1 MLDLR
6 LLREDIQKITEG
18 LKKRGQDIK
27 LTEILKLDEEIRR
40 LLKEAEGFKYKRN
53 VVSDKIG
60 ELKKKGVDAEK
71 ETLEMRN
78 VSQRIKELDGKIKE
92 LSEDINNRLLNIP
105 NIPHISVPVGRSS
118 GDNVEIK
125 KWGNPRKFNF
135 PVESHT
141 ELGDVL
147 GILDFQRASKITG
160 AGFVLYK
167 GIGAR
172 LERALINFM
181 LNLHVKEHGY
191 LEISPPF
198 MVNRESATTTG
209 NLPKFEEDLFKVD
222 DGKYFLIPT
231 AEVPVTNMHRDEVIP
246 EEMLPLNYV
255 AYTPCFRKEAG
266 SWGQDTRGLIR
277 QHQFDK
283 VELVKFV
290 KPDESYKELE
300 ILLTHAEEVLKR
312 LELPYRVI
320 TLCTGDMGFSSAKS
334 YDIEVWIPSQGKYR
348 EISTCSNF
356 EDFQA
361 RRGNIRY
368 KPKEGG
374 KPQFLHTLNGSGLA
388 IGRTMVA
395 ILENYQ
401 QEDGSVII
409 PEVLRSYMDGIEKIV
424 KS

>member
-1 MLDLR
+1 MLDVR
-6 LLREDIQKITEG
+6 LIREDTKKVIEG
-18 LKKRGQDIK
+18 LKKRGQDIG
-27 LTEILKLDEEIRR
+27 LTELLKLDEEMRR
-40 LLKEAEGFKYKRN
+40 LLKESEGFKYKRN

-60 ELKKKGVDAEK
+60 ELKKKGVDTDK
-71 ETLEMRN
+71 ETLEMRE
-78 VSQRIKELDGKIKE
+78 VSQRIKELDARIKE
-92 LSEDINNRLLNIP
+92 LSEEINNRLLNIP
-105 NIPHISVPVGRSS
+105 NIPHSSVPLGRSS

-135 PVESHT
+135 PIKSHT

-167 GIGAR
+167 GMGAR

-181 LNLHVKEHGY
+181 LDIHVKEHGY

-222 DGKYFLIPT
+222 DGNYYLIPT

-246 EEMLPLNYV
+246 EVMLPLYYV

-266 SWGQDTRGLIR
+266 SWGQDTKGLIR

-290 KPDESYKELE
+290 KPEGSYDELE
-300 ILLTHAEEVLKR
+300 KLLSHAEEVLKS
-312 LELPYRVI
+312 LELPYRII
-320 TLCTGDMGFSSAKS
+320 TLCAGDMGFSSAKS

-361 RRGNIRY
+361 RRGGIKY
-368 KPKEGG
+368 KPGDGG
-374 KPQFLHTLNGSGLA
+374 KPRLVHTLNGSGLA

-401 QEDGSVII
+401 QEDGGIII
-409 PEVLRSYMDGIEKIV
+409 PEALRPYIDGREKI
-424 KS
+424 SNE

>member
-1 MLDLR
+1 MLDVR
-6 LLREDIQKITEG
+6 LLREDIQKVTEG
-18 LKKRGQDIK
+18 LKKRGQDIG
-27 LTEILKLDEEIRR
+27 LTGLLKLDEEMRR
-40 LLKEAEGFKYKRN
+40 LLKESEGFKYKRN
-53 VVSDKIG
+53 MVSDKIG
-60 ELKKKGVDAEK
+60 ELKKKGVNTDK
-71 ETLEMRN
+71 DTLEMRE
-78 VSQRIKELDGKIKE
+78 VSQKIKELDARTKE

-105 NIPHISVPVGRSS
+105 NMPHSSVPVGRSA

-135 PVESHT
+135 PVKSHIK
-141 ELGDVL
+141 LGDVV
-147 GILDFQRASKITG
+147 GLDFQRASKIAG

-167 GIGAR
+167 GMGAR

-181 LNLHVKEHGY
+181 LDLHVKEHGY
-191 LEISPPF
+191 LEVSPPF

-222 DGKYFLIPT
+222 DGNYYLIPT

-246 EEMLPLNYV
+246 EEMLPLYYV

-266 SWGQDTRGLIR
+266 SWGQDTKGLIR

-290 KPDESYKELE
+290 KPDGSYDELE
-300 ILLTHAEEVLKR
+300 KLLSHAEEVLKR
-312 LELPYRVI
+312 LELSYRVI

-361 RRGNIRY
+361 RRGGIKY
-368 KPKEGG
+368 KPKDGG
-374 KPQFLHTLNGSGLA
+374 KPRLVHTLNGSGLA

-409 PEVLRSYMDGIEKIV
+409 PEVLRPYMDGIEKIV

>member
-1 MLDLR
+1 MLDVR
-6 LLREDIQKITEG
+6 LLREDIQKVTEG
-18 LKKRGQDIK
+18 LKKRGQDIG
-27 LTEILKLDEEIRR
+27 LAELLKLDEEMRR
-40 LLKEAEGFKYKRN
+40 LLKESEGFKYKRN
-53 VVSDKIG
+53 MVSDKIG
-60 ELKKKGVDAEK
+60 ELKKKGVNTDK
-71 ETLEMRN
+71 ETLEMRE
-78 VSQRIKELDGKIKE
+78 VSQRIKELDARIKE

-105 NIPHISVPVGRSS
+105 NMPHSSVPVGRSA

-125 KWGNPRKFNF
+125 KWGNPHKFNF
-135 PVESHT
+135 PVKSHM
-141 ELGDVL
+141 ELGDVV
-147 GILDFQRASKITG
+147 GLDFQRASKITG

-181 LNLHVKEHGY
+181 LDLHVKEHGY
-191 LEISPPF
+191 LEVSPPF

-222 DGKYFLIPT
+222 DGNYYLIPT

-246 EEMLPLNYV
+246 EEMLPLYYV

-266 SWGQDTRGLIR
+266 SWGQDTKGLIR

-290 KPDESYKELE
+290 KPDGSYDELE
-300 ILLTHAEEVLKR
+300 KLLSHAEEVLKR

-361 RRGNIRY
+361 RRGGIKY
-368 KPKEGG
+368 KPKDGG
-374 KPQFLHTLNGSGLA
+374 KPRLVHTLNGSGLA

-409 PEVLRSYMDGIEKIV
+409 PEVLRPYMDGREKI
-424 KS
+424 SNE

>member
-1 MLDLR
+1 MLDVR
-6 LLREDIQKITEG
+6 LLREDIQKVTEG
-18 LKKRGQDIK
+18 LKKRGQDIG
-27 LTEILKLDEEIRR
+27 LTELLKLDEEMRR
-40 LLKEAEGFKYKRN
+40 LLKESEGFKYKRN
-53 VVSDKIG
+53 MVSDKIG
-60 ELKKKGVDAEK
+60 ELKKKGVDTDK
-71 ETLEMRN
+71 DTLEMRE
-78 VSQRIKELDGKIKE
+78 VSQKIKELDARIKE

-105 NIPHISVPVGRSS
+105 NIPHSSVPVGRSA

-135 PVESHT
+135 PVKSHI
-141 ELGDVL
+141 ELGDVV
-147 GILDFQRASKITG
+147 GLDFQRASKITG

-181 LNLHVKEHGY
+181 LDLHIKEHGY
-191 LEISPPF
+191 LEVSPPF
-198 MVNRESATTTG
+198 MVNKESATTTG

-222 DGKYFLIPT
+222 NGNYYLIPT

-246 EEMLPLNYV
+246 EEMLPLYYV

-266 SWGQDTRGLIR
+266 SWGQDTKGLIR

-290 KPDESYKELE
+290 KPDGSYDELE
-300 ILLTHAEEVLKR
+300 KLLSHAEEVLKR
-312 LELPYRVI
+312 LELSYRVI

-361 RRGNIRY
+361 RRGSIRY
-368 KPKEGG
+368 KPKGGG
-374 KPQFLHTLNGSGLA
+374 KPMFLHTLNGSGLA

-409 PEVLRSYMDGIEKIV
+409 PEVLRPYMDGIEKVV

>member
-1 MLDLR
+1 MLDVR
-6 LLREDIQKITEG
+6 LLREDIQKVTEG
-18 LKKRGQDIK
+18 LKKRGQDIG
-27 LTEILKLDEEIRR
+27 LTGLLKLDEEMRR
-40 LLKEAEGFKYKRN
+40 LLKESEGFKYKRN
-53 VVSDKIG
+53 MVSDKIG
-60 ELKKKGVDAEK
+60 ELKKKGVDTDK
-71 ETLEMRN
+71 ETFEMRE
-78 VSQRIKELDGKIKE
+78 VSQRIKELDARIKE

-105 NIPHISVPVGRSS
+105 NIPHSSVPVGRSA

-125 KWGNPRKFNF
+125 KWGNPHKFNF
-135 PVESHT
+135 PVKSHM
-141 ELGDVL
+141 ELGDAV
-147 GILDFQRASKITG
+147 GLDFQRASKITG

-167 GIGAR
+167 GMGAR

-181 LNLHVKEHGY
+181 LDLHVKEHGY
-191 LEISPPF
+191 LEVSPPF

-222 DGKYFLIPT
+222 DGNYYLIPT
-231 AEVPVTNMHRDEVIP
+231 AEVPVTNMHRDEIIP
-246 EEMLPLNYV
+246 EVMLPLYYV

-266 SWGQDTRGLIR
+266 SWGQDTKGLIR

-290 KPDESYKELE
+290 KPEGSYEELE
-300 ILLTHAEEVLKR
+300 KLLSHAEEVLKR

-320 TLCTGDMGFSSAKS
+320 TLCAGDMGFSSAKS

-361 RRGNIRY
+361 RRGSIRY
-368 KPKEGG
+368 KPKGGG
-374 KPQFLHTLNGSGLA
+374 KPVFLHTLNGSGLA

-409 PEVLRSYMDGIEKIV
+409 PEVLRPYMDGKERIP
-424 KS
+424 

>member
-1 MLDLR
+1 MLDVR
-6 LLREDIQKITEG
+6 LLREDIQKVTEG
-18 LKKRGQDIK
+18 LKKRGQDIG
-27 LTEILKLDEEIRR
+27 LTELLKLDEEMRR
-40 LLKEAEGFKYKRN
+40 LLKESEGFKYKRN
-53 VVSDKIG
+53 MVSDKIG
-60 ELKKKGVDAEK
+60 ELKKKGVNTDK
-71 ETLEMRN
+71 DTLEMRE
-78 VSQRIKELDGKIKE
+78 VSQKIKELDARTKE

-105 NIPHISVPVGRSS
+105 NMPHSSVPVGRSA

-135 PVESHT
+135 PVKSHI
-141 ELGDVL
+141 ELGDVV
-147 GILDFQRASKITG
+147 GLDFQRASKIAG

-167 GIGAR
+167 GMGAR

-181 LNLHVKEHGY
+181 LDLHVKEHGY
-191 LEISPPF
+191 LEVSPPF

-222 DGKYFLIPT
+222 DGNYYLIPT

-246 EEMLPLNYV
+246 EEMLPLYYV

-266 SWGQDTRGLIR
+266 SWGQDTKGLIR

-290 KPDESYKELE
+290 KPDGSYDELE
-300 ILLTHAEEVLKR
+300 KLLSHAEEVLKR
-312 LELPYRVI
+312 LQLPYRVI
-320 TLCTGDMGFSSAKS
+320 TLCTGDIGFSSAKS
-334 YDIEVWIPSQGKYR
+334 YDIEVWIPSQDKYR

-361 RRGNIRY
+361 RRGGIKY
-368 KPKEGG
+368 KPKDGG
-374 KPQFLHTLNGSGLA
+374 KPRLVHTLNGSGLA

-409 PEVLRSYMDGIEKIV
+409 PEVLRPYMDGIEKIV

>member
-1 MLDLR
+1 MLDVR
-6 LLREDIQKITEG
+6 LLREDIQKVTEG
-18 LKKRGQDIK
+18 LKKRGQDIG
-27 LTEILKLDEEIRR
+27 LTELLKLDEEMRR
-40 LLKEAEGFKYKRN
+40 LLKESEGFKYKRN
-53 VVSDKIG
+53 TVSDKIG
-60 ELKKKGVDAEK
+60 ELKKKGVNTDK
-71 ETLEMRN
+71 DTLEMRE
-78 VSQRIKELDGKIKE
+78 VSQKIKELDARTKE

-105 NIPHISVPVGRSS
+105 NMPHSSVPVGRSA

-135 PVESHT
+135 PVKSHI
-141 ELGDVL
+141 ELGDVV
-147 GILDFQRASKITG
+147 GLDFQRASKIAG

-167 GIGAR
+167 GMGAR

-181 LNLHVKEHGY
+181 LDLHVKEHGY
-191 LEISPPF
+191 LEVSPPF

-222 DGKYFLIPT
+222 DGNYYLIPT

-246 EEMLPLNYV
+246 EEMLPLYYV

-266 SWGQDTRGLIR
+266 SWGQDTKGLIR

-290 KPDESYKELE
+290 KPDGSYDELE
-300 ILLTHAEEVLKR
+300 KLLSHAEEVLKR
-312 LELPYRVI
+312 LQLPYRVI
-320 TLCTGDMGFSSAKS
+320 TLCTGDIGFSSAKS
-334 YDIEVWIPSQGKYR
+334 YDIEVWIPSQDKYR

-361 RRGNIRY
+361 RRGGIKY
-368 KPKEGG
+368 KPKDGG
-374 KPQFLHTLNGSGLA
+374 KPRLVHTLNGSGLA

-409 PEVLRSYMDGIEKIV
+409 PEVLRPYMDGIEKIV

>member
-1 MLDLR
+1 MLDVR
-6 LLREDIQKITEG
+6 LLREDIQKVTEG
-18 LKKRGQDIK
+18 LKKRGQDIG
-27 LTEILKLDEEIRR
+27 LTELLKLDEEMRR
-40 LLKEAEGFKYKRN
+40 LLKESEGFKYKRN
-53 VVSDKIG
+53 MVSDKIG
-60 ELKKKGVDAEK
+60 ELKKKGVDTDK
-71 ETLEMRN
+71 DTLEMRE
-78 VSQRIKELDGKIKE
+78 VSQKIKELDARIKE

-105 NIPHISVPVGRSS
+105 NIPHSSVPVGRSA

-135 PVESHT
+135 PVKSHI
-141 ELGDVL
+141 ELGDVV
-147 GILDFQRASKITG
+147 GLDFQRASKITG

-181 LNLHVKEHGY
+181 LDLHVKEHGY
-191 LEISPPF
+191 LEILPPF
-198 MVNRESATTTG
+198 MVNKESATTTG

-222 DGKYFLIPT
+222 NGNYYLIPT

-246 EEMLPLNYV
+246 EEMLPLYYV

-266 SWGQDTRGLIR
+266 SWGQDTKGLIR

-290 KPDESYKELE
+290 KPDGSYDELE
-300 ILLTHAEEVLKR
+300 KLLSHAEEVLKR
-312 LELPYRVI
+312 LELSYRVI

-361 RRGNIRY
+361 RRGGIKY
-368 KPKEGG
+368 KPKDGG
-374 KPQFLHTLNGSGLA
+374 KPRLVHTLNGSGLA

-401 QEDGSVII
+401 QEDGGIII
-409 PEVLRSYMDGIEKIV
+409 PEALRPYIDGIEKIV

>member
-18 LKKRGQDIK
+18 LKKRGQDIR

-334 YDIEVWIPSQGKYR
+334 YDIEVWIPSQGKYLY
-348 EISTCSNF
+348 I
-356 EDFQA
+356 
-361 RRGNIRY
+361 I
-368 KPKEGG
+368 K
-374 KPQFLHTLNGSGLA
+374 
-388 IGRTMVA
+388 IGRAHV
-395 ILENYQ
+395 
-401 QEDGSVII
+401 
-409 PEVLRSYMDGIEKIV
+409 
-424 KS
+424 

>member
-181 LNLHVKEHGY
+181 LNLHVK
-191 LEISPPF
+191 
-198 MVNRESATTTG
+198 
-209 NLPKFEEDLFKVD
+209 
-222 DGKYFLIPT
+222 
-231 AEVPVTNMHRDEVIP
+231 
-246 EEMLPLNYV
+246 
-255 AYTPCFRKEAG
+255 
-266 SWGQDTRGLIR
+266 
-277 QHQFDK
+277 
-283 VELVKFV
+283 
-290 KPDESYKELE
+290 
-300 ILLTHAEEVLKR
+300 
-312 LELPYRVI
+312 
-320 TLCTGDMGFSSAKS
+320 
-334 YDIEVWIPSQGKYR
+334 
-348 EISTCSNF
+348 
-356 EDFQA
+356 
-361 RRGNIRY
+361 
-368 KPKEGG
+368 
-374 KPQFLHTLNGSGLA
+374 
-388 IGRTMVA
+388 
-395 ILENYQ
+395 
-401 QEDGSVII
+401 
-409 PEVLRSYMDGIEKIV
+409 
-424 KS
+424 

>member
-1 MLDLR
+1 MLDVR
-6 LLREDIQKITEG
+6 LIREDIQKVTEG
-18 LKKRGQDIK
+18 LKKRGQDIG
-27 LTEILKLDEEIRR
+27 LTELLKLDEEMRR
-40 LLKEAEGFKYKRN
+40 LLKESEGFKYKRN
-53 VVSDKIG
+53 MVSDKIG
-60 ELKKKGVDAEK
+60 ELKKKGVNTDK
-71 ETLEMRN
+71 DTLEMRE
-78 VSQRIKELDGKIKE
+78 VSQKIKELDARTKE

-105 NIPHISVPVGRSS
+105 NMPHSSVPVGRSA

-135 PVESHT
+135 PVKSHI
-141 ELGDVL
+141 ELGDVV
-147 GILDFQRASKITG
+147 GLDFQRASKIAG

-167 GIGAR
+167 GMGAR

-181 LNLHVKEHGY
+181 LDLHVKEHGY
-191 LEISPPF
+191 LEVSPPF

-222 DGKYFLIPT
+222 DGNYYLIPT

-246 EEMLPLNYV
+246 EEMLPLYYV

-266 SWGQDTRGLIR
+266 SWGQDTKGLIR

-290 KPDESYKELE
+290 KPDGSYDELE
-300 ILLTHAEEVLKR
+300 KLLSHAEEVLKR
-312 LELPYRVI
+312 LELSYRVI

-361 RRGNIRY
+361 RRGGIKY
-368 KPKEGG
+368 KPKDGG
-374 KPQFLHTLNGSGLA
+374 KPRLVHTLNGSGLA

-409 PEVLRSYMDGIEKIV
+409 PEVLRPYMDGIEKIV

>member
-1 MLDLR
+1 MLDVR
-6 LLREDIQKITEG
+6 LIREDIQKVTEG
-18 LKKRGQDIK
+18 LKKRGQDIG
-27 LTEILKLDEEIRR
+27 LTELLKLDEEMRR
-40 LLKEAEGFKYKRN
+40 LLKESEGFKYKRN
-53 VVSDKIG
+53 MVSDKIG
-60 ELKKKGVDAEK
+60 ELKKKGVNTDK
-71 ETLEMRN
+71 DTLEMRE
-78 VSQRIKELDGKIKE
+78 VSQKIKELDARTKE

-105 NIPHISVPVGRSS
+105 NMPHSSVPVGRSA

-135 PVESHT
+135 PVKSHI
-141 ELGDVL
+141 ELGDVV
-147 GILDFQRASKITG
+147 GLDFQRASKIAG

-167 GIGAR
+167 GMGAR

-181 LNLHVKEHGY
+181 LDLHVKEHGY
-191 LEISPPF
+191 LEVSPPF

-222 DGKYFLIPT
+222 DGNYYLIPT

-246 EEMLPLNYV
+246 EEMLPLYYV

-266 SWGQDTRGLIR
+266 SWGQDTKGLIR

-290 KPDESYKELE
+290 KPEGSYDELE
-300 ILLTHAEEVLKR
+300 KLLSHAEEVLKR
-312 LELPYRVI
+312 LQLPYRVI
-320 TLCTGDMGFSSAKS
+320 TLCTGDIGFSSAKS
-334 YDIEVWIPSQGKYR
+334 YDIEVWIPSQDKYR

-361 RRGNIRY
+361 RRGGIKY
-368 KPKEGG
+368 KPKDGG
-374 KPQFLHTLNGSGLA
+374 KPRLVHTLNGSGLA

-409 PEVLRSYMDGIEKIV
+409 PEVLRPYMDGIEKIV

>member
-1 MLDLR
+1 MLDVR
-6 LLREDIQKITEG
+6 LIREDIQKVTEG
-18 LKKRGQDIK
+18 LKKRGQDIG
-27 LTEILKLDEEIRR
+27 LTELLKLDEEMRR
-40 LLKEAEGFKYKRN
+40 LLKESEGFKYKRN
-53 VVSDKIG
+53 MVSDKIG
-60 ELKKKGVDAEK
+60 ELKKKGVNTDK
-71 ETLEMRN
+71 DTLEMRE
-78 VSQRIKELDGKIKE
+78 VSQKIKELDARTKE

-105 NIPHISVPVGRSS
+105 NMPHSSVPVGRSA

-135 PVESHT
+135 PVKSHI
-141 ELGDVL
+141 ELGDVV
-147 GILDFQRASKITG
+147 GLDFQRASKIAG

-167 GIGAR
+167 GMGAR

-181 LNLHVKEHGY
+181 LDLHVKEHGY
-191 LEISPPF
+191 LEVSPPF

-222 DGKYFLIPT
+222 DGNYYLIPT

-246 EEMLPLNYV
+246 EEMLPLYYV

-266 SWGQDTRGLIR
+266 SWGQDTKGLIR

-290 KPDESYKELE
+290 KPDGSYDELE
-300 ILLTHAEEVLKR
+300 KLLSHAEEVLKR
-312 LELPYRVI
+312 LQLPYRVI
-320 TLCTGDMGFSSAKS
+320 TLCTGDIGFSSAKS
-334 YDIEVWIPSQGKYR
+334 YDIEVWIPSQDKYR

-361 RRGNIRY
+361 RRGGIKY
-368 KPKEGG
+368 KPKDGG
-374 KPQFLHTLNGSGLA
+374 KPRLVHTLNGSGLA

-409 PEVLRSYMDGIEKIV
+409 PEVLRPYMDGIEKIV

>member
-409 PEVLRSYMDGIEKIV
+409 PEVLRPYMDGIEKIV

>member
-1 MLDLR
+1 MLDVR
-6 LLREDIQKITEG
+6 LLREDIQKVTEG
-18 LKKRGQDIK
+18 LKKKGQDIG
-27 LTEILKLDEEIRR
+27 LTELLKLDEEMRR
-40 LLKEAEGFKYKRN
+40 LLKESEGFKYKRN
-53 VVSDKIG
+53 MVSDKIG
-60 ELKKKGVDAEK
+60 ELKKKGVDTDK
-71 ETLEMRN
+71 DTLEMRE
-78 VSQRIKELDGKIKE
+78 VSQKIKELDARIKE

-105 NIPHISVPVGRSS
+105 NIPHSSVPVGRSA

-135 PVESHT
+135 PVKSHI
-141 ELGDVL
+141 ELGDVV
-147 GILDFQRASKITG
+147 GLDFQRASKITG

-167 GIGAR
+167 GMGAR

-181 LNLHVKEHGY
+181 LDLHIKEHGY
-191 LEISPPF
+191 LEVSPPF
-198 MVNRESATTTG
+198 MVNKESATTTG

-222 DGKYFLIPT
+222 NGNYYLIPT

-246 EEMLPLNYV
+246 EEMLPLYYV

-266 SWGQDTRGLIR
+266 SWGQDTKGLIR

-290 KPDESYKELE
+290 KPDGSYDELE
-300 ILLTHAEEVLKR
+300 KLLSHAEEVLKR
-312 LELPYRVI
+312 LELSYRVI

-361 RRGNIRY
+361 RRGGIKY
-368 KPKEGG
+368 KPKDGG
-374 KPQFLHTLNGSGLA
+374 KPRLVHTLNGSGLA

-409 PEVLRSYMDGIEKIV
+409 PEVLRPYMDGIEKIV

>member
-1 MLDLR
+1 MLDVR
-6 LLREDIQKITEG
+6 LIREDIQKVTEG
-18 LKKRGQDIK
+18 LKKRGQDIG
-27 LTEILKLDEEIRR
+27 LTGLLKLDEEMRR
-40 LLKEAEGFKYKRN
+40 LLKESEGFKYKRN
-53 VVSDKIG
+53 MVSDKIG
-60 ELKKKGVDAEK
+60 ELKKKGVNTDK
-71 ETLEMRN
+71 DTLEMRE
-78 VSQRIKELDGKIKE
+78 VSQKIKELDARTKE

-105 NIPHISVPVGRSS
+105 NMPHSSVPVGRSA

-135 PVESHT
+135 PVKSHI
-141 ELGDVL
+141 ELGDVV
-147 GILDFQRASKITG
+147 GLDFQRASKIAG

-167 GIGAR
+167 GMGAR

-181 LNLHVKEHGY
+181 LDLHVKEHGY
-191 LEISPPF
+191 LEVSPPF

-222 DGKYFLIPT
+222 DGNYYLIPT

-246 EEMLPLNYV
+246 EEMLPLYYV

-266 SWGQDTRGLIR
+266 SWGQDTKGLIR

-290 KPDESYKELE
+290 KPDGSYDELE
-300 ILLTHAEEVLKR
+300 KLLSHAEEVLKR
-312 LELPYRVI
+312 LELSYRVI

-361 RRGNIRY
+361 RRGGIKY
-368 KPKEGG
+368 KPKDGG
-374 KPQFLHTLNGSGLA
+374 KPRLVHTLNGSGLA

-409 PEVLRSYMDGIEKIV
+409 PEVLRPYMDGIEKIV

>member
-1 MLDLR
+1 MLDVR
-6 LLREDIQKITEG
+6 LLREDIQKVTEG
-18 LKKRGQDIK
+18 LKKRGQDIG
-27 LTEILKLDEEIRR
+27 LTGLLKLDEEMRR
-40 LLKEAEGFKYKRN
+40 LLKESEGFKYKRN
-53 VVSDKIG
+53 MVSDKIG
-60 ELKKKGVDAEK
+60 ELKKKGVDTDK
-71 ETLEMRN
+71 ETFEMRE
-78 VSQRIKELDGKIKE
+78 VSQRIKELDARIKE

-105 NIPHISVPVGRSS
+105 NIPHSSVPVGRSA

-125 KWGNPRKFNF
+125 KWGNPHKFNF
-135 PVESHT
+135 PVKSHM
-141 ELGDVL
+141 ELGDAV
-147 GILDFQRASKITG
+147 GLDFQRASKITG

-167 GIGAR
+167 GMGAR

-181 LNLHVKEHGY
+181 LDLHVKEHGY
-191 LEISPPF
+191 LEVSPPF

-222 DGKYFLIPT
+222 DGNYYLIPT
-231 AEVPVTNMHRDEVIP
+231 AEVPVTNMHRDEIIP
-246 EEMLPLNYV
+246 EVMLPLYYV

-266 SWGQDTRGLIR
+266 SWGQDTKGLIR

-290 KPDESYKELE
+290 KPEGSYEELE
-300 ILLTHAEEVLKR
+300 KLLSHAEEVLKR
-312 LELPYRVI
+312 LELSYRVI

-361 RRGNIRY
+361 RRGGIKY
-368 KPKEGG
+368 KPGDGG
-374 KPQFLHTLNGSGLA
+374 KPRLVHTLNGSGLA

-409 PEVLRSYMDGIEKIV
+409 PEVLRPYMDGIEKIV
-424 KS
+424 ES

>member
-1 MLDLR
+1 MLDVR
-6 LLREDIQKITEG
+6 LLREDIQKVTEG
-18 LKKRGQDIK
+18 LKKRGQDIG
-27 LTEILKLDEEIRR
+27 LTGLLKLDEEMRR
-40 LLKEAEGFKYKRN
+40 LLKESEGFKYKRN
-53 VVSDKIG
+53 MVSDKIG
-60 ELKKKGVDAEK
+60 ELKKKGVNTDK
-71 ETLEMRN
+71 DTLEMRE
-78 VSQRIKELDGKIKE
+78 VSQKIKELDARTKE

-105 NIPHISVPVGRSS
+105 NMPHSSVPVGRSA

-135 PVESHT
+135 PVKSHI
-141 ELGDVL
+141 ELGDVV
-147 GILDFQRASKITG
+147 GLDFQRASKIAG

-167 GIGAR
+167 GMGAR

-181 LNLHVKEHGY
+181 LDLHVKEHGY
-191 LEISPPF
+191 LEVSPPF

-222 DGKYFLIPT
+222 DGNYYLIPT

-246 EEMLPLNYV
+246 EEMLPLYYV

-266 SWGQDTRGLIR
+266 SWGQDTKGLIR

-290 KPDESYKELE
+290 KPDGSYDELE
-300 ILLTHAEEVLKR
+300 KLLSHAEEVLKR
-312 LELPYRVI
+312 LELSYRVI

-361 RRGNIRY
+361 RRGGIKY
-368 KPKEGG
+368 KPKDGG
-374 KPQFLHTLNGSGLA
+374 KPRLVHTLNGSGLA

-409 PEVLRSYMDGIEKIV
+409 PEVLRPYMDGIEKIV

>member
-1 MLDLR
+1 MLDVR
-6 LLREDIQKITEG
+6 LLREDIQKVTEG
-18 LKKRGQDIK
+18 LKKRGQDIG
-27 LTEILKLDEEIRR
+27 LTELLKLDEEMRR
-40 LLKEAEGFKYKRN
+40 LLKESEGFKYKRN
-53 VVSDKIG
+53 MVSDKIG
-60 ELKKKGVDAEK
+60 ELKKKGVNTDK
-71 ETLEMRN
+71 DTLEMRE
-78 VSQRIKELDGKIKE
+78 VSQKIKELDARTKE

-105 NIPHISVPVGRSS
+105 NMPHSSVPVGRSA

-135 PVESHT
+135 PVKSHI
-141 ELGDVL
+141 ELGDVV
-147 GILDFQRASKITG
+147 GLDFQRASKIAG

-167 GIGAR
+167 GMGAR

-181 LNLHVKEHGY
+181 LDLHVKEHGY
-191 LEISPPF
+191 LEVSPPF

-222 DGKYFLIPT
+222 DGNYYLIPT

-246 EEMLPLNYV
+246 EEMLPLYYV

-266 SWGQDTRGLIR
+266 SWGQDTKGLIR

-290 KPDESYKELE
+290 KPDGSYDELE
-300 ILLTHAEEVLKR
+300 KLLSHAEEVLKR
-312 LELPYRVI
+312 LQLPYRVI
-320 TLCTGDMGFSSAKS
+320 TLCTGDIGFSSAKS
-334 YDIEVWIPSQGKYR
+334 YDIEVWIPSQDKYR

-374 KPQFLHTLNGSGLA
+374 KPKFLHTLNGSGLA

-409 PEVLRSYMDGIEKIV
+409 PEVLRPYMDGIEKIV

>member
-1 MLDLR
+1 MLDVR
-6 LLREDIQKITEG
+6 LLREDVQKVTEG
-18 LKKRGQDIK
+18 LKKRGQDIG
-27 LTEILKLDEEIRR
+27 LTELLKLDEEMRR
-40 LLKEAEGFKYKRN
+40 LLKESEGFKYKKN
-53 VVSDKIG
+53 MVSDKIG
-60 ELKKKGVDAEK
+60 ELKKKGIDTDK
-71 ETLEMRN
+71 DTLEMRE
-78 VSQRIKELDGKIKE
+78 VSQKIKELDARIKE

-105 NIPHISVPVGRSS
+105 NMPHSSVPVGRSA

-135 PVESHT
+135 PVKSHI
-141 ELGDVL
+141 ELGDVV
-147 GILDFQRASKITG
+147 GLDFQRASKITG

-181 LNLHVKEHGY
+181 LDLHVKEHGY
-191 LEISPPF
+191 LEILPPF

-222 DGKYFLIPT
+222 DGNYYLIPT

-246 EEMLPLNYV
+246 EETLPLYYV

-266 SWGQDTRGLIR
+266 SWGQDTKGLIR

-290 KPDESYKELE
+290 KPDGSYDELE
-300 ILLTHAEEVLKR
+300 KLISHAEEVLKR

-361 RRGNIRY
+361 RRGGIKY
-368 KPKEGG
+368 KPKDGG
-374 KPQFLHTLNGSGLA
+374 KPRLVHTLNGSGLA

-409 PEVLRSYMDGIEKIV
+409 PEVLRPYMDGIEKIV

>member
-18 LKKRGQDIK
+18 LKKRGQDIR

>member
-6 LLREDIQKITEG
+6 LLREDIQKVTEG
-18 LKKRGQDIK
+18 LKKKGQDIG
-27 LTEILKLDEEIRR
+27 LTELLKLDEEMRR
-40 LLKEAEGFKYKRN
+40 LLKESEGFKYKRN
-53 VVSDKIG
+53 MVSDKIG
-60 ELKKKGVDAEK
+60 ELKKKGVDTDK
-71 ETLEMRN
+71 DTLEMRE
-78 VSQRIKELDGKIKE
+78 VSQKIKELDARIKE

-105 NIPHISVPVGRSS
+105 NIPHSSVPVGRSA

-135 PVESHT
+135 PVKSHT
-141 ELGDVL
+141 ELGDVV
-147 GILDFQRASKITG
+147 GLDFQRASKITG

-181 LNLHVKEHGY
+181 LDLHVKEHGY

-222 DGKYFLIPT
+222 DGNYYLIPT

-246 EEMLPLNYV
+246 EETLPLYYV

-290 KPDESYKELE
+290 KPDGSYEELE
-300 ILLTHAEEVLKR
+300 RLLSHAEEVLKR

-361 RRGNIRY
+361 RRGGIKY
-368 KPKEGG
+368 KPRDGG
-374 KPQFLHTLNGSGLA
+374 KPRLVHTLNGSGLA

-401 QEDGSVII
+401 QEDGGIII
-409 PEVLRSYMDGIEKIV
+409 PESLRPYMDGIEKIV

>member
-1 MLDLR
+1 MLDVR
-6 LLREDIQKITEG
+6 LLREDIQKVTEG
-18 LKKRGQDIK
+18 LKKRGQDIG
-27 LTEILKLDEEIRR
+27 LTELLKLDEEMRR
-40 LLKEAEGFKYKRN
+40 LLKESEGFKYKRN
-53 VVSDKIG
+53 MVSDKIG
-60 ELKKKGVDAEK
+60 ELKKKGVDTDK
-71 ETLEMRN
+71 DTLEMRE
-78 VSQRIKELDGKIKE
+78 VSQKIKELDARIKE

-105 NIPHISVPVGRSS
+105 NIPHSSVPVGRSA

-135 PVESHT
+135 PVKSHI
-141 ELGDVL
+141 ELGDVV
-147 GILDFQRASKITG
+147 GLDFQRASKITG

-181 LNLHVKEHGY
+181 LDLHVKEHGY
-191 LEISPPF
+191 LEVSPPF
-198 MVNRESATTTG
+198 MVNKESATTTG

-222 DGKYFLIPT
+222 NGNYYLIPT

-246 EEMLPLNYV
+246 EEMLPLYYV

-266 SWGQDTRGLIR
+266 SWGQDTKGLIR

-290 KPDESYKELE
+290 KPDGSYDELE
-300 ILLTHAEEVLKR
+300 KLLSHAEEVLKR
-312 LELPYRVI
+312 LELSYRVI

-361 RRGNIRY
+361 RRGSIRY
-368 KPKEGG
+368 KPKGGG
-374 KPQFLHTLNGSGLA
+374 KPMFLHTLNGSGLA

-409 PEVLRSYMDGIEKIV
+409 PEVLRPYMDGIEKVV

>member
-198 MVNRESATTTG
+198 IVNRESATTTG

-222 DGKYFLIPT
+222 DGNYYLIPT

-246 EEMLPLNYV
+246 EVMLPLYYV

-266 SWGQDTRGLIR
+266 SWGQDTKGLIR

-290 KPDESYKELE
+290 KPEGSYDELE
-300 ILLTHAEEVLKR
+300 KLLSHAEEVLKR
-312 LELPYRVI
+312 LQLPYRII
-320 TLCTGDMGFSSAKS
+320 TLCAGDMGFSSAKS
-334 YDIEVWIPSQGKYR
+334 YDIEVWIPSQDKYR

-361 RRGNIRY
+361 RRGGIKY
-368 KPKEGG
+368 KPKDGG
-374 KPQFLHTLNGSGLA
+374 KPRLVHTLNGSGLA

-409 PEVLRSYMDGIEKIV
+409 PEVLRPYMDGIEKIV

>member
-1 MLDLR
+1 MLDVR
-6 LLREDIQKITEG
+6 LLREDIQKVTEG
-18 LKKRGQDIK
+18 LKKRGQDIG
-27 LTEILKLDEEIRR
+27 LTGLLKLDEEMRR
-40 LLKEAEGFKYKRN
+40 LLKESEGFKYKRN
-53 VVSDKIG
+53 MVSDKIG
-60 ELKKKGVDAEK
+60 ELKKKGVNTDK
-71 ETLEMRN
+71 DTLEMRE
-78 VSQRIKELDGKIKE
+78 VSQKIKELDARTKE

-105 NIPHISVPVGRSS
+105 NMPHSSVPVGRSA

-135 PVESHT
+135 PVKSHI
-141 ELGDVL
+141 ELGDVV
-147 GILDFQRASKITG
+147 GLDFQRASKIAG

-167 GIGAR
+167 GMGAR

-181 LNLHVKEHGY
+181 LDLHVKEHGY
-191 LEISPPF
+191 LEVSPPF
-198 MVNRESATTTG
+198 MVNIESATTTG

-222 DGKYFLIPT
+222 DGNYYLIPT

-246 EEMLPLNYV
+246 EEMLPLYYV

-266 SWGQDTRGLIR
+266 SWGQDTKGLIR

-290 KPDESYKELE
+290 KPDGSYDELE
-300 ILLTHAEEVLKR
+300 KLLSHAEEVLKR
-312 LELPYRVI
+312 LELSYRVI

-361 RRGNIRY
+361 RRGGIKY
-368 KPKEGG
+368 KPKDGG
-374 KPQFLHTLNGSGLA
+374 KPRLVHTLNGSGLA

-409 PEVLRSYMDGIEKIV
+409 PEVLRPYMDGIEKIV

>member
-409 PEVLRSYMDGIEKIV
+409 PEVLRSYMDGIEK
-424 KS
+424 